1 MLLQS
6 VYFQKLGEHHNPAT
20 SSMSDSSNDSG
31 SRKFENRK
39 HLKAKSPCVDRG
51 SKIIVKAAYK
61 EDMIRFKFDPAAGCL
76 QLYEQVATRFK
87 LQIGSFQLKYLDDEE
102 EWVWMVN
109 DSDLEE
115 CIEIL
120 DDLGTRSVKFL
131 VRDMLSGN
139 L

>member
-1 MLLQS
+1 
-6 VYFQKLGEHHNPAT
+6 
-20 SSMSDSSNDSG
+20 MSDSSNDSG